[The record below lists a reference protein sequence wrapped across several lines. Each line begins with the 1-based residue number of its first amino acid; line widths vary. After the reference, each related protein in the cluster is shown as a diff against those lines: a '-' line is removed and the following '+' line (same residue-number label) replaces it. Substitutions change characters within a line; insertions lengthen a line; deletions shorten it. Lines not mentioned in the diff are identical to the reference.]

1 MLRRLHWKALLAI
14 VVVLG
19 LSIAALAVR
28 TIDIGILSSS
38 FQRGSDEVLGLR
50 LGLDLAG
57 GIQLIYQAG
66 DENTKPTADDMEGLV
81 RVITRR
87 VDGLGVAE
95 PSVQQ
100 LGEDR
105 LLIQLPGIGDEAAAK
120 ELIGRTAKLE
130 IMERVCLDALC
141 DPADPASAEDR
152 PSGLTGADMAS
163 AQPGTDNLTNQP
175 LLLFT
180 LNTSAA
186 RRFAEVTQR
195 IYDTNTAAISNQLA
209 FVLDGETLV
218 SAGVRQPI
226 LSGSGQISGNFSTED
241 VRLLAI
247 QVNSGR
253 LPVPVTELSSSLV
266 APSLG
271 ARSLSQA
278 IEAGLVGL
286 VLVVLFM
293 VAYYRL
299 SGVVA
304 ALALVFYTALVL
316 ALFKLVP
323 ITLTLAGVA
332 GFIMSLGMAV
342 DANILIFERMKEELR
357 TGRSLTFAADI
368 GFNRAWTSIRDGN
381 VSTLLIAGVLF
392 FFGSSAANT
401 AVTGFAVALSIGV
414 VASMFTA
421 ILVSKRL
428 LFIVMETALRNHP
441 TLFSPERVV
450 RAERGA

>member
-1 MLRRLHWKALLAI
+1 VLRRLHWKALLVI

-19 LSIAALAVR
+19 LSITALSIR
-28 TIDIGILSSS
+28 TFDISLFGER
-38 FQRGSDEVLGLR
+38 FERGSDEVLGLR

-66 DENTKPTADDMEGLV
+66 DDETQPTADEMEGLV

-87 VDGLGVAE
+87 VDGLGVTE

-100 LGEDR
+100 LGDDR
-105 LLIQLPGIGDEAAAK
+105 LLIQLPGVEDEASAK
-120 ELIGRTAKLE
+120 DLIGRTAKLE
-130 IMERVCLDALC
+130 IVERICHDIAC
-141 DPADPASAEDR
+141 DPSDPASAEDL

-163 AQPGTDNLTNQP
+163 AQPGADQITAQP

-195 IYDTNTAAISNQLA
+195 IYDSNATAAPNQLA

-226 LSGSGQISGNFSTED
+226 LSGSGQISGSFTTED

-271 ARSLSQA
+271 ARSLDEA

-286 VLVVLFM
+286 ALVVFFM
-293 VAYYRL
+293 MAYYRL

-304 ALALVFYTALVL
+304 ALSLVFYTALVL
-316 ALFKLVP
+316 AVFKMVP
-323 ITLTLAGVA
+323 ITLTLAGLA
-332 GFIMSLGMAV
+332 GFIMTLGMAV

-357 TGRSLTFAADI
+357 TGRAVHFAADI

-381 VSTLLIAGVLF
+381 VSTLLIAAVLF

-401 AVTGFAVALSIGV
+401 AVTGFAVALAIGV
-414 VASMFTA
+414 AASMFTA

-428 LFIVMETALRNHP
+428 LFIILASPLRNHP